1 MVKKSTFAKNP
12 LFILLF
18 IVCIYIYS
26 SYFLYSQNES
36 FTNDKIDISKYFTAK
51 QRNTHYKTLMKDF
64 RNIFPSGNRNSG
76 GVQFFNHIVTNLSL
90 TNEEFQLYN
99 SFYCGV
105 SGSPVSPSRDKIFD
119 YLVVEDLEGNQIY
132 GKYYRCCWPCLCDI
146 IRNVK
151 TEIYTASL
159 SNGQTNEYHVLTI
172 NDPCT
177 NKSEIPSRVT
187 GFTCENEKTS
197 NGIRA
202 PSGRLIIAL
211 YHETELYDPTNT
223 EMKTTYDKLLEQCKD
238 RNDTP
243 ADKLRGGMGDIFV
256 KLSMVGDDNT
266 DNTDE
271 TCLLEGFTGQGHENL
286 KNLYGEPLM
295 PCKTGTTRGSWDQQ
309 GYCSEMSGGV
319 HQICF
324 NVTEE
329 TGDFSNKTGQ
339 SNWSEGRI
347 GNHHC
352 MCLGAWALYKAQN
365 LGTDDELICDSIPEA
380 ALGINYVNNW
390 NTWNGNELP
399 DQITSGVEALY
410 EQCINQTT
418 DTTKQAYLQEKYDT
432 LMDHY
437 NN

>member
-1 MVKKSTFAKNP
+1 MNKKISTNMKV
-12 LFILLF
+12 LFVLLLLF
-18 IVCIYIYS
+18 TSFALYIVS
-26 SYFLYSQNES
+26 PKLQNES
-36 FTNDKIDISKYFTAK
+36 FLNDQIDISKYFTAEE
-51 QRNTHYKTLMKDF
+51 RNEHYKTLMADF
-64 RNIFPSGNRNSG
+64 KTIFPSGNRNSG
-76 GVQFFNHIVTNLSL
+76 GVQFFHHIVTNLSL

-119 YLVVEDLEGNQIY
+119 YLVVNDLEGNQIY

-159 SNGQTNEYHVLTI
+159 SNGQTNDYHVLTI
-172 NDPCT
+172 NDPCS
-177 NKSEIPSRVT
+177 NESEIPSKVS
-187 GFTCENEKTS
+187 GFICENEKTF

-211 YHETELYDPTNT
+211 YHETEIYDPNNT
-223 EMKTTYDKLLEQCKD
+223 EMKQNYEKLLEQCKS

-256 KLSMVGDDNT
+256 KLSMVGHDHPEGTDD
-266 DNTDE
+266 
-271 TCLLEGFTGQGHENL
+271 TCLLEGFSGQEHDSLLNV
-286 KNLYGEPLM
+286 YGEPLI
-295 PCKTGTTRGSWDQQ
+295 PCKTGTTPGSWDQQ
-309 GYCSEMSGGV
+309 GYCSEMGGGV

-324 NVTEE
+324 NVNEE

-365 LGTDDELICDSIPEA
+365 LGTDDELICDSIPEE
-380 ALGINYVNNW
+380 ALGINYVNKW

-399 DQITSGVEALY
+399 DQITAGVEALY
-410 EQCINQTT
+410 EQCLDQTT
-418 DTTKQAYLQEKYDT
+418 DTTKQAFLQDKYDV
-432 LMDHY
+432 LMNHY